1 MVQKDINI
9 SLKSIIKTA
18 MDENGGKI
26 ELEQAKELIR
36 PHFVFDTD
44 ELIERALTSKTRYM
58 IYSFR
63 DKKGVRQCVANNMGL
78 YLDIES
84 QDNLAELIEAE
95 KQIRLKFAGI
105 KKLLNKIRKQIK
117 DIDGQISL
125 PEIDDLEVKA

>member
-26 ELEQAKELIR
+26 ELEQAKELLR
-36 PHFVFDTD
+36 PHYDFDME
-44 ELIERALTSKTRYM
+44 ELIEKELARKTRQL

-63 DKKGVRQCVANNMGL
+63 DRKGIRTYVANNAGL

-95 KQIRLKFAGI
+95 KQIRLKYLGT
-105 KKLLNKIRKQIK
+105 KKNI
-117 DIDGQISL
+117 
-125 PEIDDLEVKA
+125 E